1 MPDLKVWNG
10 SAFFDG
16 APKIW
21 NGSAF
26 VNPSS
31 VWIWDGSA
39 FQKVWSDTNE
49 CGSAA
54 L

>member
-1 MPDLKVWNG
+1 MPELKVWNG
-10 SAFFDG
+10 SAFVDC

-31 VWIWDGSA
+31 VWIWDGSV

-54 L
+54 H